1 MKIAVISHACVVEVN
16 QRLFK
21 QLCAAHPDVELL
33 MIAPERWKAST
44 GMIVDYPEVEDAGFH
59 SRPLPVIGSG
69 QISLHV
75 YRGLARALHE
85 FKPDLVYLDEEP
97 YSLPAWQTLRIC
109 RSGGYP
115 LCFMTAQNRN
125 KRFPWPFAR
134 LERRVLAFADLA
146 VPPTPDIE
154 EVLRAKGF
162 EGRVAVIPHFVDT
175 DLFRPLDRS
184 DLRRELGVRGSV
196 IGYLGRLTE
205 EKGLADLRAAAEI
218 LWRRGANVS
227 VLLVGG
233 GPMSD
238 ELRAW
243 SRRRDDGRVVL
254 TGVVPHTAARDYLN
268 VFDVLAVPSRTTASW
283 EEQFGRVLVEAAAC
297 ELPVV
302 GSTSGNIPNLIGELK
317 SGFVI
322 NERDPEALAEAVE
335 GLLADPQATAEMAR
349 DARGRV
355 RERFGLE
362 AVADHL
368 YDALSAMPR

>member
-21 QLCAAHPDVELL
+21 QLCAAHSNVELL
-33 MIAPERWKAST
+33 MIAPKRWKAST
-44 GMIVDYPEVEDAGFH
+44 GMIVDYSEVEDAGFD

-69 QISLHV
+69 KISLHF
-75 YRGLARALHE
+75 YRGLVRALHE

-109 RSGGYP
+109 RSAGYP

-125 KRFPWPFAR
+125 KRFPWPFSR
-134 LERRVLAFADLA
+134 LERRVLAYADLA
-146 VPPTPDIE
+146 VPPAPDIE

-162 EGRVAVIPHFVDT
+162 EGRIVVIPHFVDT

-184 DLRRELGVRGSV
+184 DLRRELGVRGTV

-218 LWRRGANVS
+218 LWRRGADVS

-243 SRRRDDGRVVL
+243 SRRRQDSRVVL
-254 TGVVPHTAARDYLN
+254 TGPVPHTAARDYLN
-268 VFDVLAVPSRTTASW
+268 VFDVLAMPSRTTSTW

-302 GSTSGNIPNLIGELK
+302 GSSSGNIPHLIGELRP
-317 SGFVI
+317 GAIF
-322 NERDPEALAEAVE
+322 NERDPEALACAIEE
-335 GLLADPQATAEMAR
+335 LLADPQATAEMAR

-355 RERFGLE
+355 RERFGIE
-362 AVADHL
+362 AVADRL
-368 YDALSAMPR
+368 YDALSVMPS